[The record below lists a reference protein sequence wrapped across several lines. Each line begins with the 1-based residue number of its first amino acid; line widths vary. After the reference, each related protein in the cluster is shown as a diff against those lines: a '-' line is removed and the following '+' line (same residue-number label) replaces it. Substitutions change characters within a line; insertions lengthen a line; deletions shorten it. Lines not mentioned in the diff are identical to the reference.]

1 MKRTCYLQAFLL
13 LAISFAAVSC
23 DWLAPTPDPEPEMK
37 IDLASPLNVSAE
49 GGKVSAQIESN
60 CPWQAQA
67 FPGNGFYFITMVT
80 TKGESGTSTLEFVV
94 KPNLLAIQKLGSIQV
109 TASNEIGQLTF
120 EIVVTQ
126 SGAEPFAELLDW
138 QDPLVPSEG
147 GTVSLRILS
156 NTAASLNCRDQ
167 GIRITIEDA
176 PGGFSGEQP
185 VTSKVTITVP
195 ANPKPEARSF
205 NLELVCF
212 SKPKMVTM
220 GTFVLRQAAG
230 A

>member
-13 LAISFAAVSC
+13 LAITLGAVSC
-23 DWLAPTPDPEPEMK
+23 EWLAPTPDPEPEMK
-37 IDLASPLNVSAE
+37 IDLPSALEVSAE

-138 QDPLVPSEG
+138 QDPLVPAEG
-147 GTVSLRILS
+147 GMVSLKIRS

-167 GIRITIEDA
+167 AIRIMIEDN
-176 PGGFSGEQP
+176 PNGFSAEQP
-185 VTSKVTITVP
+185 VTSNVTITVL

-205 NLELVCF
+205 NLELVCIT
-212 SKPKMVTM
+212 KPQMVTM

>member
-1 MKRTCYLQAFLL
+1 MSLAGYLL
-13 LAISFAAVSC
+13 
-23 DWLAPTPDPEPEMK
+23 T
-37 IDLASPLNVSAE
+37 
-49 GGKVSAQIESN
+49 
-60 CPWQAQA
+60 
-67 FPGNGFYFITMVT
+67 
-80 TKGESGTSTLEFVV
+80 
-94 KPNLLAIQKLGSIQV
+94 IQKIGSVQV
-109 TASNEIGQLTF
+109 TASNEIGQRTF

-156 NTAASLNCRDQ
+156 NTAAYLNCRDQ

-212 SKPKMVTM
+212 TKPKMVTM